1 MLDYQKGC
9 LCKRVPK
16 LWLSSNN
23 RGGQGWNGI
32 GPGLRP
38 WPPGA
43 HRLHRQGRA
52 CWSGGGGLE
61 GALAHWGCSHSSA
74 WRAVSRQPQPYPIL
88 CILERNPS
96 VMVCDC
102 SICLQHLFKHISGK
116 EADNKPRP
124 AARLAGI
131 MQRQLLRLVLP
142 GGPGRKPGALSET
155 LQRGAFVW
163 DSRAQGPLGAGG
175 LGLWALQTCSATPH
189 RGLPLSGPQFPKPAV
204 RGINSGPRGML

>member
-1 MLDYQKGC
+1 MLDNQRGC
-9 LCKRVPK
+9 LRKRVPE
-16 LWLSSNN
+16 LWLSRNN

-32 GPGLRP
+32 RPGLPP

-43 HRLHRQGRA
+43 RRLHRQGRA
-52 CWSGGGGLE
+52 CWSAGGLE

-74 WRAVSRQPQPYPIL
+74 WRALSRQPQPYPIL

-124 AARLAGI
+124 AARLAGN
-131 MQRQLLRLVLP
+131 MQRQLLWLVLP
-142 GGPGRKPGALSET
+142 GGPGGN
-155 LQRGAFVW
+155 
-163 DSRAQGPLGAGG
+163 QGLCLRCFKEG
-175 LGLWALQTCSATPH
+175 
-189 RGLPLSGPQFPKPAV
+189 PLSGTAEPRAPWGRAGWGSGRCRLAQRPRTRGCLSPGLSFP
-204 RGINSGPRGML
+204 SLL